1 MAARSCHV
9 LPCWS
14 RRCGCQIDPP
24 NVAARR
30 ISLRAIAAARLKSKR
45 LSAAAAKAESEAA
58 DEERKTTSHTLCALL
73 ADEGGHS
80 AFQHGDGLCRLGH
93 TRGQAR
99 PGNGEKVFV
108 STTPGSVFLF

>member
-1 MAARSCHV
+1 MNLLMLLLLCRQGNCTEYRSQLLQLGQFC
-9 LPCWS
+9 P
-14 RRCGCQIDPP
+14 
-24 NVAARR
+24 A
-30 ISLRAIAAARLKSKR
+30 
-45 LSAAAAKAESEAA
+45 
-58 DEERKTTSHTLCALL
+58 EERKTTSHTLCALL